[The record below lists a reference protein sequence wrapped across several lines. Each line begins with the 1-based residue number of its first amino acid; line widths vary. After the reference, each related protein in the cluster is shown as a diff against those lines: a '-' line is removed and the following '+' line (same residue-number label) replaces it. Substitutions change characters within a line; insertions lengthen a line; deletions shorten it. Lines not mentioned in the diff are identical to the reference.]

1 MSTTS
6 TTTTE
11 ISGARGVRPTQPAPD
26 LAVPLLRRR
35 ELPPQRSAAEAIHD
49 GRVLPGA
56 ALPGLPRPAG

>member
-11 ISGARGVRPTQPAPD
+11 IPGAHGVRPTQPAPD
-26 LAVPLLRRR
+26 LAVPLLRGGSYRLER
-35 ELPPQRSAAEAIHD
+35 PATEAIHD